1 MQTQMIVRIDAE
13 IKNKLNNL
21 ARVERKTTSQVVR
34 ELIEEHIKER
44 DISSYIDELWDKV
57 GVKLKARGVTQE
69 KINKAIKEVR
79 KRPR

>member
-13 IKNKLNNL
+13 IKNKLNSL

-57 GVKLKARGVTQE
+57 GVKLKANGVTQE
-69 KINKAIKEVR
+69 KIRKTIKEVR
-79 KRPR
+79 KRQG

>member
-44 DISSYIDELWDKV
+44 DIGSYIDELWDKV
-57 GVKLKARGVTQE
+57 GVKLKAKGVTQD
-69 KINKAIKEVR
+69 KIRKTIKEVR
-79 KRPR
+79 KKQG